1 MNSLDGHTSYIHGM
15 EHIPTT
21 PLPARTRL
29 FGAVLRVLASEPSGG
44 PQMVALRARR
54 ARLIDSP
61 PGRLVVGTD
70 AAGVA
75 VADRH
80 IDNGIRLRIHTPAG
94 TGPRPIVVNYHGGG
108 WCLGS
113 PEQSRWIAGRV
124 AAQVGAIVVSPTYRL
139 APEHPY
145 PAAVDDAWAALQWVR
160 SNAAELGGDPDR
172 IAVMGDSAGGNLAA
186 VASLHARDA
195 GGPALRAQVLVYP
208 AVEMYERWPSE
219 AAHAHAP
226 LLTSKQMRTFGRL
239 YLGDGYGTEDWQA
252 SPIRAAS
259 HASLPP
265 ALILTAGHD
274 PLRDHG
280 FRYADALRTAGV
292 ATEHHHYPDTIHGF
306 AALPGVAPA
315 AHTAARDVVEFL
327 RRAL

>member
-1 MNSLDGHTSYIHGM
+1 MSGTFYIRGM
-15 EHIPTT
+15 EQISVV
-21 PLPARTRL
+21 PLPSRTKL
-29 FGAVLRVLASEPSGG
+29 FGAVLKVLSSEPSDG
-44 PQMVALRARR
+44 PQMAALRARR
-54 ARLIDSP
+54 ARLIASP
-61 PGRLVVGTD
+61 PGRLVVGAD
-70 AAGVA
+70 AVGVA
-75 VADRH
+75 VTDRH
-80 IDNGIRLRIHTPAG
+80 IDDGIRLRIHTPAG
-94 TGPRPIVVNYHGGG
+94 AGPRPIVVNYHGGG

-113 PEQSRWIAGRV
+113 PEQSRWIAGRI
-124 AAQVGAIVVSPTYRL
+124 AAQAGAIVVSPTYRL

-145 PAAVDDAWAALQWVR
+145 PAAVDDAWAALRWVHTH
-160 SNAAELGGDPDR
+160 AAELGGDPER

-186 VASLHARDA
+186 VAALHARDA
-195 GGPALRAQVLVYP
+195 GGPAVRAQILVYP

-219 AAHAHAP
+219 TIHANAP

-259 HASLPP
+259 HESLPP
-265 ALILTAGHD
+265 ALVLTAGHD

-280 FRYADALRTAGV
+280 FRYVDVLRAAGV
-292 ATEHHHYPDTIHGF
+292 EAEHRDYPDTIHGF

-315 AHTAARDVVEFL
+315 AHTALRDIVEFL